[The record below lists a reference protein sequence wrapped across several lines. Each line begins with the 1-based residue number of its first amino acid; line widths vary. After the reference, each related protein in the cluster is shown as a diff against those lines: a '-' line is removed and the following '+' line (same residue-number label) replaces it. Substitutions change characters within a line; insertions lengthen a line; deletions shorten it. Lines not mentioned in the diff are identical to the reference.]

1 MSLLKKIAGETA
13 VYGLSSVVGR
23 LLNYLLVP
31 LHTAVFLPEEYGV
44 YNYLY
49 AYVGFLMVSLT
60 YGFETAFF
68 RFTQE
73 DNLKKATFSTAS
85 VSLFVSTFIFLV
97 GFLLFQQPLADLIQ
111 YPNKPQYIVWF
122 AFIVAFDVLV
132 AIPFAR
138 LRLESKAIQ
147 FAGIKII
154 NILINIGLNVF
165 FLWLCPYLIKNEIA
179 TEFLQKIYNPEI
191 GIGYVFIA
199 NLVASA
205 VTFFILLP
213 TYFKQ
218 KLQFNY
224 ILWKK
229 MFRYAAPLL
238 LVGIAAMINELIDRI
253 LLKFCLNGSPEYI
266 DGQIGIYGA
275 CYKLSIL
282 MTLFTQAYKMAV
294 EPFFFSASKKQEAKT
309 QYAQL
314 MHYFVAFGGLIFI
327 GVTFFIDIFK
337 YFIQDE
343 SYWVGLDVVPILL
356 MANLFLG
363 IYFNLSVWYKLT
375 DKTEY
380 AAIISIIGAIITLVL
395 NFTLIPIIGFYGSAW
410 ATLIVYFLMSVM
422 SYFWGR
428 KHYPV
433 PYGLLKMGIILSLSI
448 LLFFVDFYALQMM
461 QSNMKYVFK
470 IGFLL
475 VYLIVSGMLFF
486 RAHLGF
492 FKPGSPDPMQ

>member
-1 MSLLKKIAGETA
+1 
-13 VYGLSSVVGR
+13 
-23 LLNYLLVP
+23 
-31 LHTAVFLPEEYGV
+31 
-44 YNYLY
+44 
-49 AYVGFLMVSLT
+49 
-60 YGFETAFF
+60 
-68 RFTQE
+68 
-73 DNLKKATFSTAS
+73 
-85 VSLFVSTFIFLV
+85 LFISTFIFLV
-97 GFLLFQQPLADLIQ
+97 GFLLFQQPLAEFIQ
-111 YPNKPQYIVWF
+111 YPDKPQYIVWF
-122 AFIVAFDVLV
+122 AFIVTFDILV

-179 TEFLQKIYNPEI
+179 TELLQKIYNPEI

-218 KLQFNY
+218 KFDY
-224 ILWKK
+224 TLWKK

-253 LLKFCLNGSPEYI
+253 LLKFCLSGSPEYI

-282 MTLFTQAYKMAV
+282 MTLFTQAYRMAV
-294 EPFFFSASKKQEAKT
+294 EPFFFSAAKQLEAKT
-309 QYAQL
+309 KYAQL

-337 YFIQDE
+337 YFISDE
-343 SYWVGLDVVPILL
+343 SYWEGLDVVPILL
-356 MANLFLG
+356 MANLLLG

-380 AAIISIIGAIITLVL
+380 AAIISVIGAVITLV
-395 NFTLIPIIGFYGSAW
+395 
-410 ATLIVYFLMSVM
+410 
-422 SYFWGR
+422 
-428 KHYPV
+428 
-433 PYGLLKMGIILSLSI
+433 
-448 LLFFVDFYALQMM
+448 
-461 QSNMKYVFK
+461 
-470 IGFLL
+470 
-475 VYLIVSGMLFF
+475 
-486 RAHLGF
+486 
-492 FKPGSPDPMQ
+492 